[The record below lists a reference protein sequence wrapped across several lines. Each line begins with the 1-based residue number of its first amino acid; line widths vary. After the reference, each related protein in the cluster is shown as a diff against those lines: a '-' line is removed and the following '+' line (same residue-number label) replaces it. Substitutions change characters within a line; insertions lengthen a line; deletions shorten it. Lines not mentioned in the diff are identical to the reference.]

1 MRDLILVRGAPG
13 SGKSTWIA
21 AHNLQP
27 YTVSSDQIRLM
38 YACPELDPQTGE
50 PHISQRNE
58 NRVWSIIEEVVEQR
72 MRLGQFLVIDAQNIH
87 PDRWAKLAEKYRY
100 HIWVKEMDTTQE
112 ECLRRNAERPPLNRV
127 PEHVI
132 LSSFWRIGE
141 TKLSNK
147 FKPVPDDVVAGDLA
161 PLNIDQYNRLLV
173 CGDIHGCYEPLHA
186 LELETNGFQE
196 SDFFVFVGDY
206 CDRGLQNRETL
217 ELLVSLRD
225 KENIIF
231 LEGNHRWETLWANDQ
246 IDEIRSREFLHNTM
260 PQLEGMDKK
269 ALREFCRRW
278 RQLAYLEF
286 NGKRYF
292 ITHAGVGYLPE
303 HIRFVPAQTYI
314 RGGDYENDVDRWW
327 CEKNYGP
334 DLIQIHGHRNW
345 YSYAIDETETSINLN
360 SAVEFGEDLRVY
372 CAYRHLEKPDYLLY
386 PNTTHRAGMTLRRRA
401 DIMEGKDVGTPEE
414 RTELLVL
421 NLQAAKGIAEKQLDN
436 NISSFNFTRDVFYSM
451 AWDDLNKIA
460 RGLFIDT
467 AHWKILARGYEK
479 FFNLNEHKL
488 FNTPDWLKEHL
499 VFPLKCYRKY
509 NGFLGLMSW
518 NPYTKSLFYASKSTN
533 EGPHAQLAKEIIEKQ
548 LTPIQLETITRYL
561 QDNDVTLL
569 WEILTPRDPHII
581 KYDKEEAILLDIV
594 YNTINFKKKA
604 WPAFKA
610 VAENVFGVS
619 HKQLDKELS
628 TWWYMDHVRVLE
640 TNWLGDFTVETV
652 EGWVIEDEKGYR
664 FKLKCGYYD
673 NWKRLRKAKELLT
686 EGNTEAMS
694 HFRFDDIASDIID
707 FMQEFTTDE
716 LQQLSIIDIR
726 DRYLEMGGLDYP
738 YNLPR
743 QERKPQHEIP
753 PTTTGDQPS

>member
-1 MRDLILVRGAPG
+1 MRDLILLRGAPG
-13 SGKSTWIA
+13 SGKSTFVRDN
-21 AHNLQP
+21 HLEP
-27 YTVSSDQIRLM
+27 YTLSSDAVRLM
-38 YACPELDPQTGE
+38 FSCPEFDALTGE

-58 NRVWSIIEEVVEQR
+58 HAVWEFIEQTAELR
-72 MRLGQFLVIDAQNIH
+72 MKMGQFLVLDAQNIA
-87 PDRWAKLAEKYRY
+87 PERWMDMAEKYRY
-100 HIWVKEMDTTQE
+100 RVWKKTMDATLE
-112 ECLRRNAERPPLNRV
+112 ECLERNAARPVLQQV

-132 LSSFWRIGE
+132 RASVWRIDQH
-141 TKLSNK
+141 KLSNRIK
-147 FKPVPDDVVAGDLA
+147 EVTDEVVRGDLS
-161 PLNIDQYNRLLV
+161 PKNVDNYKRLFFI
-173 CGDIHGCYEPLHA
+173 GDIHSCYTA
-186 LELETNGFQE
+186 LQ
-196 SDFFVFVGDY
+196 SFFDHIHGPREDDLYVFVGDY
-206 CDRGLQNRETL
+206 LDRGLEHKETL
-217 ELLVSLRD
+217 EFLVSHRLD
-225 KENIIF
+225 WNFMF
-231 LEGNHRWETLWANDQ
+231 LTGNHIHESLWAQDRV
-246 IDEIRSREFLHNTM
+246 DEIRSREFLHNTM
-260 PQLEGMDKK
+260 PALADVDKK
-269 ALREFCRRW
+269 PVREWCSRW
-278 RQLAYLEF
+278 SQLAYLEF
-286 NGKRYF
+286 HGKRYF
-292 ITHAGVGYLPE
+292 VTHAGIGFMPE
-303 HIRFVPAQTYI
+303 HIRFIPSQTYI
-314 RGGDYENDVDRWW
+314 RGGAYEEDIDRAW
-327 CEKNYGP
+327 CEKCYGA

-360 SAVEFGEDLRVY
+360 SAIEFGEPLRVY
-372 CAYRHLEKPDYLLY
+372 GVDADNTYYLQFDN
-386 PNTTHRAGMTLRRRA
+386 PVHRSGMTLRRRA
-401 DIMEGKDVGTPEE
+401 DIMEGKDVGTPQE
-414 RTELLVL
+414 RTELLVY

-499 VFPLKCYRKY
+499 VFPIKCYRKY

-533 EGPHAQLAKEIIEKQ
+533 EGPHAQLVKEIIEKQ

-594 YNTINFKKKA
+594 YNTINFKKKD
-604 WPAFKA
+604 WQTFKA
-610 VAENVFGVS
+610 VAENVFGVP

-628 TWWYMDHVRVLE
+628 TWWYMDHLRVLE
-640 TNWLGDFTVETV
+640 TNWLGDFTVEAV
-652 EGWVIEDEKGYR
+652 EGWVIEDEKGYQ
-664 FKLKCGYYD
+664 FKLKSGYYD

-743 QERKPQHEIP
+743 QERKPQHETP
-753 PTTTGDQPS
+753 PTTTGEQPK